1 MTPEKKFFMLY
12 VEGRGNPTVQH
23 PYRHHAIQ
31 EAERL
36 AAQTTN
42 IGRKVYLLETTA
54 TCIIQPGPAEWK
66 QI

>member
-12 VEGRGNPTVQH
+12 VEGRRNPTVQH
-23 PYRHHAIQ
+23 PYRHTAMQ

-42 IGRKVYLLETTA
+42 IGRKVYMLETVA
-54 TCIIQPGPAEWK
+54 VCEVLPGPVAWK